1 MFHTLIREATKERKS
16 TVLQP
21 WKIGDVVRFAHQK
34 EGEAKY
40 TIKSLLSRAHGAM
53 VELEELPGEFAVHVF
68 VAADYPDDSIVPRPG
83 PR

>member
-1 MFHTLIREATKERKS
+1 MI
-16 TVLQP
+16 QP
-21 WKIGDVVRFAHQK
+21 WKVGDAVRFAHQK
-34 EGEAKY
+34 QGEGKF
-40 TIKSLLSRAHGAM
+40 TIKAVLSRVHGAM